1 MPHERDRCPRD
12 TSYRKRDCK
21 FHAFVP
27 SIGTDD
33 IFRQLIADEIRN
45 GRLSPSRRRRIVRY
59 AAQLG
64 LSAVEAGKL
73 IAACRE
79 EALQTNDPTER
90 FHALRLVEP
99 PPDRVPIPVK
109 IAIVVGL
116 AILLDV
122 LVVAWLW

>member
-1 MPHERDRCPRD
+1 MPEERDWCRRDTSSRERDRECL
-12 TSYRKRDCK
+12 
-21 FHAFVP
+21 AFAP

-45 GRLSPSRRRRIVRY
+45 GRLSPSRRRRVVRY

-64 LSAVEAGKL
+64 LSAVEAGEL
-73 IAACRE
+73 IVACRE
-79 EALQTNDPTER
+79 EALQSNDSTEQ

-99 PPDRVPIPVK
+99 PPPAVPIPIK
-109 IAIVVGL
+109 IALVVGL
-116 AILLDV
+116 AILLDL

>member
-1 MPHERDRCPRD
+1 MAKERDRFPRVA
-12 TSYRKRDCK
+12 SSHKRNRDYP
-21 FHAFVP
+21 AFMP

-33 IFRQLIADEIRN
+33 VFRQLIADEIRN

-64 LSAVEAGKL
+64 LSAVQTGEL

-79 EALQTNDPTER
+79 EALQSYEPAER

-99 PPDRVPIPVK
+99 PPARVPTPVK
-109 IAIVVGL
+109 IALVVGF
-116 AILLDV
+116 AILLDL
-122 LVVAWLW
+122 LVVGWLW